1 MNRGLFIGRFQPF
14 HKGHLETL
22 KFALDN
28 VDQLIIA
35 IGSSQ
40 KSHEPRNPFTAG
52 ERVLMIRNAIDE
64 VPEVDY
70 NKILI
75 IPVPDVNVHKLW
87 TYQLDMLVPP
97 YKQVYTNDEFTKLL
111 FWERGTK
118 VIEAKLYNRDQYS
131 ATEVR
136 KRMATNND
144 WESLVTKSTS
154 KIIKQIN
161 GIERIKS
168 IFKEMQ
174 YH

>member
-1 MNRGLFIGRFQPF
+1 MNIGLFIGRFQPF

-22 KFALDN
+22 KFASN
-28 VDQLIIA
+28 NADQLIIA
-35 IGSSQ
+35 IGSAQ

-52 ERVLMIRNAIDE
+52 ERILMIRNSIDE
-64 VPEVDY
+64 EPEVDY

-87 TYQLDMLVPP
+87 TYQLDMLVPS
-97 YKQVYTNDEFTKLL
+97 YTQVYSNDEFTKLL
-111 FWERGTK
+111 FCERGMK
-118 VIEAKLYNRDQYS
+118 VIEPKLYNRDQYS

-136 KRMATNND
+136 KRISTDKD
-144 WESLVTKSTS
+144 WESIVTRSTS

-168 IFKEMQ
+168 IFKRMQ
-174 YH
+174 YY

>member
-1 MNRGLFIGRFQPF
+1 MNIGLFIGRFQPF

-22 KFALDN
+22 KFALGN

-35 IGSSQ
+35 IGSAQ

-52 ERVLMIRNAIDE
+52 ERVLMIRNSIDE
-64 VPEVDY
+64 DPEVDY

-87 TYQLDMLVPP
+87 TYQLDMLVPS
-97 YKQVYTNDEFTKLL
+97 YNQVYSNDEFTKLL
-111 FWERGTK
+111 FWERGMK
-118 VIEAKLYNRDQYS
+118 VIEPKLYNRDQYS

-136 KRMATNND
+136 KRIVTNKD
-144 WESLVTKSTS
+144 WESLVTISTS

-161 GIERIKS
+161 GIERVKS
-168 IFKEMQ
+168 IYKEMQ